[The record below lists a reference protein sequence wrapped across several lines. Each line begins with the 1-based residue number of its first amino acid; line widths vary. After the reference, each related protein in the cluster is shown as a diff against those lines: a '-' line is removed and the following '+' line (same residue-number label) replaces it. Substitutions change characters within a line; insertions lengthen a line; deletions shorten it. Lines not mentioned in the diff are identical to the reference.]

1 MSLYISFLPNAS
13 TPFLASPSSSAFAKT
28 SSSSFIPSN
37 RCLLGNATR
46 FRHHPPPD
54 TTPSP
59 RRSPPTSCS
68 QNNDKN
74 KSETNGKQNEDTD
87 PSSDAGLT
95 ISRRQAIQLLNGVLG
110 IATLGLLGK
119 MREQFRLMSPITI
132 LSAFG
137 VSVLPS
143 RTGAGRAAAAAAAAA
158 TTTPGATSSLLPA
171 TSPERV
177 REARQYLDRVVSG
190 PRFRCP
196 DFPRGADWV
205 NSRPLRLG
213 SGGELKGKL
222 ILLDFFTYCCVN
234 CQHVLPRLS
243 ALEEKYGRDGSGGF
257 VVVGVHSAKFSA
269 ERDTANIAAA
279 VERYEVKHPVI
290 NDSDLVLWN
299 ALGVSSWPT
308 LALVGPDGNIVA
320 LWSGERQ
327 ESDIDAVVTA
337 AMQMYNGT
345 NGFIALNKTP
355 LPAVPTKSSAN
366 RKKLE
371 QSPLRYPGKLTVDQK
386 DGRTLYVSDSANHR
400 VLAVDVASGSVLH
413 VYGSGRPGL
422 VDCVGTDGNN
432 SNSEEAEFHSPQGVT
447 LSAAGNVLFVADT
460 ESHAVRAIAVTSG
473 AVSTI
478 GGDGQQGFDYMGGK
492 VGTAQRLSSP
502 WDVEVVG
509 NTLYVA
515 MAGTHQ
521 IWCADVS
528 NVTASSVAAGAGQQ
542 SSSGRISTKWE
553 VFSGSGREL
562 EKNSSVGRTAAW
574 AQPSHLSMDGTIT
587 TSSPSDTAS
596 TSGSGLLYVADSESS
611 SVRAIDVFGARH
623 GTRTVVGGDGL
634 LPENLFAFGDRPGRG
649 SQARFQHPLAVC
661 VGRTTKVRNSNTG
674 GNGGDSDADN
684 VVVYVADSYN
694 HRIKTVDASGLASD
708 FVGGGRGGLGSGN
721 GTPGFKDGKGS
732 DALFWEPAGLALSP
746 DGQTL
751 YVADTNNFAV
761 RAVDTTTGSVT
772 TLNISIPEGSSSSST
787 MAANTKNSSSFA
799 PLIANRRRTTVI
811 DCDPVKYNTNGNNSK
826 DISINVTVTV
836 TLPEQSHFTP
846 GTTSR
851 FQVNAVDT
859 SGDSPGDKAKK
870 RAKVTDGVVIQTAEK
885 GPGVF
890 SADVSPQTQTALS
903 MLEIETVTYYCT
915 EVDDVCR
922 MDSAVFNVPLVAGA
936 DGQSQTNNK
945 ATLTHS
951 IVPRK
956 SASARTP
963 PSSGA

>member
-1 MSLYISFLPNAS
+1 M
-13 TPFLASPSSSAFAKT
+13 
-28 SSSSFIPSN
+28 
-37 RCLLGNATR
+37 
-46 FRHHPPPD
+46 
-54 TTPSP
+54 
-59 RRSPPTSCS
+59 
-68 QNNDKN
+68 
-74 KSETNGKQNEDTD
+74 
-87 PSSDAGLT
+87 
-95 ISRRQAIQLLNGVLG
+95 
-110 IATLGLLGK
+110 TLGLIGK
-119 MREQFRLMSPITI
+119 MREQFRLMSPMTI

-143 RTGAGRAAAAAAAAA
+143 RTGIGRAAAAAA
-158 TTTPGATSSLLPA
+158 TTPGVTSSFLPA

-213 SGGELKGKL
+213 SGGELNGKL

-308 LALVGPDGNIVA
+308 LALVGPDGNVVA

-345 NGFIALNKTP
+345 NGFVALNKTP
-355 LPAVPTKSSAN
+355 LPAVPTNSSGN

-371 QSPLRYPGKLTVDQK
+371 QSPLRYPGKLTVDQN

-400 VLAVDVASGSVLH
+400 VLTVDIASGNVLH

-432 SNSEEAEFHSPQGVT
+432 SNSEEAEFHSPQGVA
-447 LSAAGNVLFVADT
+447 LSAAGDVLFVADT
-460 ESHAVRAIAVTSG
+460 ESHAVRAIDVTSG

-492 VGTAQRLSSP
+492 IGTEQRLSSP

-528 NVTASSVAAGAGQQ
+528 NVTASSIVAGAGQQ
-542 SSSGRISTKWE
+542 IANGRISTKWE
-553 VFSGSGREL
+553 VFSGTGREL
-562 EKNSSVGRTAAW
+562 EKNSPVGRTAAW

-587 TSSPSDTAS
+587 TSNASDTAS
-596 TSGSGLLYVADSESS
+596 TSGSGMLYVADSESS

-661 VGRTTKVRNSNTG
+661 VGRSAKVSNADTTR
-674 GNGGDSDADN
+674 NGGDSDADS

-694 HRIKTVDASGLASD
+694 HRIKMVDASGLASD
-708 FVGGGRGGLGSGN
+708 FVGGGRGGSGSAN
-721 GTPGFKDGKGS
+721 GKPGFKDGKGS

-761 RAVDTTTGSVT
+761 RAVDTASGSVT
-772 TLNISIPEGSSSSST
+772 TLNISMLAASSSSST
-787 MAANTKNSSSFA
+787 MVGNNKNGSSFA

-811 DCDPVKYNTNGNNSK
+811 ECDPVKYITNSSNK
-826 DISINVTVTV
+826 DTSIDVTVTL

-851 FQVNAVDT
+851 FQVNAVDA
-859 SGDSPGDKAKK
+859 SSAGIDIPGDKAKN
-870 RAKVTDGVVIQTAEK
+870 RTKVMDGVVTQTAEK

-890 SADVSPQTQTALS
+890 SVDVSSQTQTAMS

-922 MDSAVFNVPLVAGA
+922 MDSAVFNVPLVVGA
-936 DGQSQTNNK
+936 DGQSETNK
-945 ATLTHS
+945 ATLMHS

-956 SASARTP
+956 SASALTP
-963 PSSGA
+963 PSPGA